1 MKYLIKTFL
10 FISII
15 FAQYPADTLLILP
28 STSKIERMLISPI
41 SKWQRISYGSPE
53 MNCQFF
59 PSCSQY
65 GAIAINKKGPILG
78 LFATS
83 DRIIRCNPSA
93 MKTHSMIGGGFYQ
106 DGRIID
112 MLKPEYIND
121 EKSPVVA
128 GILSIVPGL
137 GRIYSKKYTDGLFG
151 FLLTSV
157 AYQTAIRSNKKNSI
171 LAPFFIS
178 AAVVLHGGEIYG
190 SYRSAKYYNSKK
202 ISY

>member
-28 STSKIERMLISPI
+28 STSKIERILISPI

-65 GAIAINKKGPILG
+65 GAIAINEKGPILG

-83 DRIIRCNPSA
+83 DRIIRCNPLA
-93 MKTHSMIGGGFYQ
+93 MKNHSAIGGSFYQ
-106 DGRIID
+106 DGRMID
-112 MLKPEYIND
+112 MLKPENINN
-121 EKSPVVA
+121 EKSPVIA

-137 GRIYSKKYTDGLFG
+137 GRIYSKKYFDGLFG
-151 FLLTSV
+151 FLMTSI
-157 AYQTAIRSNKKNSI
+157 AYQSAIRSANNNSI
-171 LAPFFIS
+171 FAPLFVSTAII
-178 AAVVLHGGEIYG
+178 VHGGEIYG
-190 SYRSAKYYNSKK
+190 SYRTAKYHTSKTN
-202 ISY
+202 

>member
-28 STSKIERMLISPI
+28 STSKIERILISPI

-65 GAIAINKKGPILG
+65 GAIAINEKGPILG

-93 MKTHSMIGGGFYQ
+93 MKNHSAIGGSFYQ
-106 DGRIID
+106 DGRMID
-112 MLKPEYIND
+112 MLKPENINN
-121 EKSPVVA
+121 EKSPVIA

-137 GRIYSKKYTDGLFG
+137 GRIYSKKYFDGLFG
-151 FLLTSV
+151 FLMTSI
-157 AYQTAIRSNKKNSI
+157 AYQSAIRSTNNNSI
-171 LAPFFIS
+171 FAPLFFSTAII
-178 AAVVLHGGEIYG
+178 VHGGEIYG
-190 SYRSAKYYNSKK
+190 SYRTAKYHTSKTN
-202 ISY
+202 

>member
-28 STSKIERMLISPI
+28 STSKIERILISPI

-65 GAIAINKKGPILG
+65 GAIAINEKGPILG
-78 LFATS
+78 LFVTS

-93 MKTHSMIGGGFYQ
+93 MKNHSAIGGSFYQ
-106 DGRIID
+106 DGRMID
-112 MLKPEYIND
+112 ILKPENINN
-121 EKSPVVA
+121 EKSPVIA

-137 GRIYSKKYTDGLFG
+137 GRIYSKKYFDGLFG
-151 FLLTSV
+151 FLMTSI
-157 AYQTAIRSNKKNSI
+157 AYQSAIRSTNNNSI
-171 LAPFFIS
+171 FAPLFVSTAII
-178 AAVVLHGGEIYG
+178 VHGGEIYG
-190 SYRSAKYYNSKK
+190 SYRTAKYHTSKTN
-202 ISY
+202 

>member
-65 GAIAINKKGPILG
+65 GAIAINEKGPILG
-78 LFATS
+78 LFVTS

-93 MKTHSMIGGGFYQ
+93 MKNHSAIGGSFYQ
-106 DGRIID
+106 DGRMID
-112 MLKPEYIND
+112 MLKPENINN
-121 EKSPVVA
+121 EKSPVIA

-137 GRIYSKKYTDGLFG
+137 GRIYSKKYFDGLFG
-151 FLLTSV
+151 FLMTSI
-157 AYQTAIRSNKKNSI
+157 AYQSAIRSANNNSI
-171 LAPFFIS
+171 FAPLFVSTAII
-178 AAVVLHGGEIYG
+178 VHGGEIYG
-190 SYRSAKYYNSKK
+190 SYRTAKYHTSKTN
-202 ISY
+202 

>member
-28 STSKIERMLISPI
+28 STSKIERILISPI

-65 GAIAINKKGPILG
+65 GAIAINEKGPILG

-93 MKTHSMIGGGFYQ
+93 MKNHSAIGGSYYQ
-106 DGRIID
+106 DGRMVD
-112 MLKPEYIND
+112 MLKPENINN
-121 EKSPVVA
+121 EKSPVIA

-137 GRIYSKKYTDGLFG
+137 GRIYSKKYFDGLFG
-151 FLLTSV
+151 FLMTSI
-157 AYQTAIRSNKKNSI
+157 AYQSAIRSTNNNSI
-171 LAPFFIS
+171 FAPLFVSTAII
-178 AAVVLHGGEIYG
+178 VHGGEIYG
-190 SYRSAKYYNSKK
+190 SYRTAKYHTSKTN
-202 ISY
+202 

>member
-28 STSKIERMLISPI
+28 STSKIERILISPI

-65 GAIAINKKGPILG
+65 GAIAINEKGPILG

-93 MKTHSMIGGGFYQ
+93 MKNHSAIGGSFYQ
-106 DGRIID
+106 DGRMVD
-112 MLKPEYIND
+112 MLKPENINN
-121 EKSPVVA
+121 EKSPVIA

-137 GRIYSKKYTDGLFG
+137 GRIYSKKYFDGLFG
-151 FLLTSV
+151 FLMTSI
-157 AYQTAIRSNKKNSI
+157 AYQSAIRSTNNNSI
-171 LAPFFIS
+171 FAPLFVSTAII
-178 AAVVLHGGEIYG
+178 VHGGEIYG
-190 SYRSAKYYNSKK
+190 SYRTAKYHTSKTN
-202 ISY
+202 

>member
-28 STSKIERMLISPI
+28 STSKIERMLINSI

-65 GAIAINKKGPILG
+65 GAIAINEKGPILG

-93 MKTHSMIGGGFYQ
+93 MKNHSAIGGSFYQ
-106 DGRIID
+106 DGRMID
-112 MLKPEYIND
+112 ILKPENINN
-121 EKSPVVA
+121 EKSPVIA

-137 GRIYSKKYTDGLFG
+137 GRIYSKKYFDGLFG
-151 FLLTSV
+151 FLMTSI
-157 AYQTAIRSNKKNSI
+157 AYQSAIRSANNNSI
-171 LAPFFIS
+171 FAPLFVSTAII
-178 AAVVLHGGEIYG
+178 VHGGEIYG
-190 SYRSAKYYNSKK
+190 SYRTAKYHTSKTN
-202 ISY
+202 

>member
-28 STSKIERMLISPI
+28 STSKIERILISPI

-65 GAIAINKKGPILG
+65 GAIAINEKGPILG

-93 MKTHSMIGGGFYQ
+93 MKNHSAIGGSFYQ
-106 DGRIID
+106 DGRMID
-112 MLKPEYIND
+112 ILKPENINN
-121 EKSPVVA
+121 EKSPVIA

-137 GRIYSKKYTDGLFG
+137 GRIYSKKYFDGLFG
-151 FLLTSV
+151 FLMTSI
-157 AYQTAIRSNKKNSI
+157 AYQSAIRSTNNNSI
-171 LAPFFIS
+171 FAPLFVSTAII
-178 AAVVLHGGEIYG
+178 VHGGEIYG
-190 SYRSAKYYNSKK
+190 SYRTAKYHTSKTN
-202 ISY
+202 

>member
-65 GAIAINKKGPILG
+65 GAIAINEKGPILG

-93 MKTHSMIGGGFYQ
+93 MKNHSAIGGSFYQ
-106 DGRIID
+106 DGRMID
-112 MLKPEYIND
+112 MLKPENINN
-121 EKSPVVA
+121 EKSLVIA

-137 GRIYSKKYTDGLFG
+137 GRIYSKKYFDGLFG
-151 FLLTSV
+151 FLMTSI
-157 AYQTAIRSNKKNSI
+157 AYQSAIRSTNNNSI
-171 LAPFFIS
+171 FAPLFVSTAII
-178 AAVVLHGGEIYG
+178 VHGGEIYG
-190 SYRSAKYYNSKK
+190 SYRTAKYHTSKTN
-202 ISY
+202 

>member
-41 SKWQRISYGSPE
+41 SKWQRISYASSE

-65 GAIAINKKGPILG
+65 GAIAINEKGPILG

-137 GRIYSKKYTDGLFG
+137 GRIYSKK
-151 FLLTSV
+151 
-157 AYQTAIRSNKKNSI
+157 
-171 LAPFFIS
+171 
-178 AAVVLHGGEIYG
+178 
-190 SYRSAKYYNSKK
+190 
-202 ISY
+202 

>member
-65 GAIAINKKGPILG
+65 GAIAINEKGPILG

-93 MKTHSMIGGGFYQ
+93 MKNHSAIGGSFYQ
-106 DGRIID
+106 DGRMID
-112 MLKPEYIND
+112 ILKPENINN
-121 EKSPVVA
+121 EKSPVIA

-137 GRIYSKKYTDGLFG
+137 GRIYSKKYFDGLFG
-151 FLLTSV
+151 FLMTSI
-157 AYQTAIRSNKKNSI
+157 AYQSAIRSTNNNSI
-171 LAPFFIS
+171 FAPLFVSTAII
-178 AAVVLHGGEIYG
+178 VHGGEIYG
-190 SYRSAKYYNSKK
+190 SYRTAKYHTSKTN
-202 ISY
+202 

>member
-28 STSKIERMLISPI
+28 STSKIERILISPI

-65 GAIAINKKGPILG
+65 GAIAINEKGPILG

-93 MKTHSMIGGGFYQ
+93 MKNHSAIGGSFYQ
-106 DGRIID
+106 DGRMID
-112 MLKPEYIND
+112 MLKPENINN
-121 EKSPVVA
+121 EKSPVIA

-137 GRIYSKKYTDGLFG
+137 GRIYSKKYFDGLFG
-151 FLLTSV
+151 FLMTSI
-157 AYQTAIRSNKKNSI
+157 AYQSAIRSSNNNSI
-171 LAPFFIS
+171 FAPLFVSTAII
-178 AAVVLHGGEIYG
+178 VHGGEIYG
-190 SYRSAKYYNSKK
+190 SYRTAKYHTSKTN
-202 ISY
+202 

>member
-28 STSKIERMLISPI
+28 STSKIERILISPI

-65 GAIAINKKGPILG
+65 GAIAINEKGPILG

-93 MKTHSMIGGGFYQ
+93 MKNHSAIGGSFYQ
-106 DGRIID
+106 DGRMID
-112 MLKPEYIND
+112 MLKPENINN
-121 EKSPVVA
+121 EKSPVIA

-137 GRIYSKKYTDGLFG
+137 GRIYSKKYFDGLFG
-151 FLLTSV
+151 FLMTSI
-157 AYQTAIRSNKKNSI
+157 AYQSAIRSANNNSI
-171 LAPFFIS
+171 FAPLFVSTAII
-178 AAVVLHGGEIYG
+178 VHGGEIYG
-190 SYRSAKYYNSKK
+190 SYRTAKYHTSKTN
-202 ISY
+202 

>member
-28 STSKIERMLISPI
+28 STSKIERILISPI

-65 GAIAINKKGPILG
+65 GAIAINEKGPILG

-93 MKTHSMIGGGFYQ
+93 MKNHSAIGGSFYQ
-106 DGRIID
+106 DGRMID
-112 MLKPEYIND
+112 MLKPENINN
-121 EKSPVVA
+121 EKSPVIA

-137 GRIYSKKYTDGLFG
+137 GRIYSKKYFDGLFG
-151 FLLTSV
+151 FLMTSI
-157 AYQTAIRSNKKNSI
+157 AYQSAIRSTNNNSI
-171 LAPFFIS
+171 FAPLFVSTAII
-178 AAVVLHGGEIYG
+178 VHGGEIYG
-190 SYRSAKYYNSKK
+190 SYRTAKYHTSKTN
-202 ISY
+202 

>member
-15 FAQYPADTLLILP
+15 SAQYPADTLLILP
-28 STSKIERMLISPI
+28 STSRIERMLIGPI
-41 SKWQRISYGSPE
+41 SKWQRISHGSPE

-93 MKTHSMIGGGFYQ
+93 MKNHSTIGGNFYR

-112 MLKPEYIND
+112 MLKPHYTNNT
-121 EKSPVVA
+121 KSPVIA
-128 GILSIVPGL
+128 GILSIAPGL
-137 GRIYSKKYTDGLFG
+137 GRIYSKKYFDGLFG
-151 FLLTSV
+151 FLMTSI
-157 AYQTAIRSNKKNSI
+157 AYQSAIRSTKNNSI
-171 LAPFFIS
+171 FAPLFVSTAII
-178 AAVVLHGGEIYG
+178 VHGGEIYG
-190 SYRSAKYYNSKK
+190 SYRTAKYYTSKTN
-202 ISY
+202 

>member
-65 GAIAINKKGPILG
+65 GAIAINEKGPILG

-93 MKTHSMIGGGFYQ
+93 MKTHSMIGGSFYQ

-112 MLKPEYIND
+112 MLKPENINN
-121 EKSPVVA
+121 EKSPVIA

-137 GRIYSKKYTDGLFG
+137 GRIYSKKYIDGLFG
-151 FLLTSV
+151 FLLTSI
-157 AYQTAIRSNKKNSI
+157 AYRTAIRSNKSNSI

-178 AAVVLHGGEIYG
+178 TAVVLHGGEIYG

>member
-28 STSKIERMLISPI
+28 STSKIERMLINSI

-65 GAIAINKKGPILG
+65 GAIAINEKGPILG

-93 MKTHSMIGGGFYQ
+93 MKNHSAIGGSFYQ
-106 DGRIID
+106 DGRMID
-112 MLKPEYIND
+112 ILKPENINN
-121 EKSPVVA
+121 EKSPVIA

-137 GRIYSKKYTDGLFG
+137 GRIYSKKYFDGLFG
-151 FLLTSV
+151 FLMTSI
-157 AYQTAIRSNKKNSI
+157 AYQSAIRSTNNNSI
-171 LAPFFIS
+171 FAPLFVSTAII
-178 AAVVLHGGEIYG
+178 VHGGEIYG
-190 SYRSAKYYNSKK
+190 SYRTAKYHTSKTN
-202 ISY
+202 

>member
-28 STSKIERMLISPI
+28 STSKIERMFISPI

-65 GAIAINKKGPILG
+65 GAIAINEKGPILG

-93 MKTHSMIGGGFYQ
+93 MKNHSAIGGSFYQ
-106 DGRIID
+106 DGRMID
-112 MLKPEYIND
+112 ILKPENINN
-121 EKSPVVA
+121 EKSPVIA

-137 GRIYSKKYTDGLFG
+137 GRIYSKKYFDGLFG
-151 FLLTSV
+151 FLMTSI
-157 AYQTAIRSNKKNSI
+157 AYQSAIRSANNNSI
-171 LAPFFIS
+171 FAPLFVSTAII
-178 AAVVLHGGEIYG
+178 VHGGEIYG
-190 SYRSAKYYNSKK
+190 SYRTAKYHTSKTN
-202 ISY
+202 

>member
-28 STSKIERMLISPI
+28 STSKIERILISPI

-65 GAIAINKKGPILG
+65 GAIAINEKGPILG

-93 MKTHSMIGGGFYQ
+93 MKNHSAIGGSFYQ
-106 DGRIID
+106 DGRMID
-112 MLKPEYIND
+112 MLKPENINN
-121 EKSPVVA
+121 EKSPVIA
-128 GILSIVPGL
+128 GILSILPGL
-137 GRIYSKKYTDGLFG
+137 GRIYSKKYFDGLFG
-151 FLLTSV
+151 FLMTSI
-157 AYQTAIRSNKKNSI
+157 AYQSAIRSTNNNSI
-171 LAPFFIS
+171 FAPLFVSTAII
-178 AAVVLHGGEIYG
+178 VHGGEIYG
-190 SYRSAKYYNSKK
+190 SYRTAKYHTSKTN
-202 ISY
+202 

>member
-28 STSKIERMLISPI
+28 STSKIERMLINSI

-65 GAIAINKKGPILG
+65 GAIAINEKGPILG

-93 MKTHSMIGGGFYQ
+93 MKNHSAIGGSFYQ
-106 DGRIID
+106 DGRMID
-112 MLKPEYIND
+112 MLKPENINN
-121 EKSPVVA
+121 EKSPVIA

-137 GRIYSKKYTDGLFG
+137 GRIYSKKYFDGLFG
-151 FLLTSV
+151 FLMTSI
-157 AYQTAIRSNKKNSI
+157 AYQSAIRSANNNSI
-171 LAPFFIS
+171 FAPLFVSTAII
-178 AAVVLHGGEIYG
+178 VHGGEIYG
-190 SYRSAKYYNSKK
+190 SYRTAKYHTSKTN
-202 ISY
+202 

>member
-28 STSKIERMLISPI
+28 STSKIERMLINSI

-65 GAIAINKKGPILG
+65 GAIAINEKGPILG

-93 MKTHSMIGGGFYQ
+93 MKNHSAIGGSFYQ
-106 DGRIID
+106 DGRMID
-112 MLKPEYIND
+112 MLKPENINN
-121 EKSPVVA
+121 EKSPVIA

-137 GRIYSKKYTDGLFG
+137 GRIYSKKYFDGLFG
-151 FLLTSV
+151 FLMTSI
-157 AYQTAIRSNKKNSI
+157 AYQSAIRSTNNNSI
-171 LAPFFIS
+171 FAPLFVSTAII
-178 AAVVLHGGEIYG
+178 VHGGEIYG
-190 SYRSAKYYNSKK
+190 SYRTAKYHTSKTN
-202 ISY
+202 

>member
-65 GAIAINKKGPILG
+65 GAIAINEKGPILG

-93 MKTHSMIGGGFYQ
+93 MKNHSAIGGSFYQ
-106 DGRIID
+106 DGRMID
-112 MLKPEYIND
+112 ILKPENINN
-121 EKSPVVA
+121 EKSPVIA

-137 GRIYSKKYTDGLFG
+137 GRIYSKKYFDGLFG
-151 FLLTSV
+151 FLMTSI
-157 AYQTAIRSNKKNSI
+157 AYQSAIRSANNNSI
-171 LAPFFIS
+171 FAPLFVSTAII
-178 AAVVLHGGEIYG
+178 VHGGEIYG
-190 SYRSAKYYNSKK
+190 SYRTAKYHTSKTN
-202 ISY
+202 

>member
-28 STSKIERMLISPI
+28 STSKIERILISPI

-65 GAIAINKKGPILG
+65 GAIAINEKGPILG

-93 MKTHSMIGGGFYQ
+93 MKNHSAIGGSFYQ
-106 DGRIID
+106 DGRMID
-112 MLKPEYIND
+112 ILKPENINN
-121 EKSPVVA
+121 EKSPVIA

-137 GRIYSKKYTDGLFG
+137 GRIYSKKYFDGLFG
-151 FLLTSV
+151 FLMTSI
-157 AYQTAIRSNKKNSI
+157 AYQSAIRSTNNNSI
-171 LAPFFIS
+171 FAPLFFSTAII
-178 AAVVLHGGEIYG
+178 VHGGEIYG
-190 SYRSAKYYNSKK
+190 SYRTAKYHTSKTN
-202 ISY
+202 

>member
-65 GAIAINKKGPILG
+65 GAIAINEKGPILG

-93 MKTHSMIGGGFYQ
+93 MKNHSAIGGSFYQ
-106 DGRIID
+106 DGRMID
-112 MLKPEYIND
+112 ILKPENINN
-121 EKSPVVA
+121 EKSPVIA

-137 GRIYSKKYTDGLFG
+137 GRIYSKKYFDGLFG
-151 FLLTSV
+151 FLMTSI
-157 AYQTAIRSNKKNSI
+157 AYQSAIRSTNNNSI
-171 LAPFFIS
+171 FAPLFFSTAII
-178 AAVVLHGGEIYG
+178 VHGGEIYG
-190 SYRSAKYYNSKK
+190 SYRTAKYHTSKTN
-202 ISY
+202 

>member
-65 GAIAINKKGPILG
+65 GAIAINEKGPILG

-93 MKTHSMIGGGFYQ
+93 MKNHSAIGGSYYQ
-106 DGRIID
+106 DGRMVD
-112 MLKPEYIND
+112 MLKPENINN
-121 EKSPVVA
+121 EKSPVIA

-137 GRIYSKKYTDGLFG
+137 GRIYSKKYFDGLFG
-151 FLLTSV
+151 FLMTSI
-157 AYQTAIRSNKKNSI
+157 AYQSAIRSTNNNSI
-171 LAPFFIS
+171 FAPLFVSTAII
-178 AAVVLHGGEIYG
+178 VHGGEIYG
-190 SYRSAKYYNSKK
+190 SYRTAKYHTSKTN
-202 ISY
+202 

>member
-65 GAIAINKKGPILG
+65 GAIAINEKGPILG

-93 MKTHSMIGGGFYQ
+93 MKNHSAIGGSYYQ
-106 DGRIID
+106 DGRMVD
-112 MLKPEYIND
+112 MLKPENINN
-121 EKSPVVA
+121 EKSPVIA

-137 GRIYSKKYTDGLFG
+137 GRIYSKKYFDGLFG
-151 FLLTSV
+151 FLMTSI
-157 AYQTAIRSNKKNSI
+157 AYQSAIRSTNNNSI
-171 LAPFFIS
+171 FAPLFFSTAII
-178 AAVVLHGGEIYG
+178 VHGGEIYG
-190 SYRSAKYYNSKK
+190 SYRTAKYHTSKTN
-202 ISY
+202 

>member
-28 STSKIERMLISPI
+28 STSKIERMLINSI

-65 GAIAINKKGPILG
+65 GAIAINEKGPILG

-93 MKTHSMIGGGFYQ
+93 MKNHSAIGGSFYQ
-106 DGRIID
+106 DGRMID
-112 MLKPEYIND
+112 MLKPENINN
-121 EKSPVVA
+121 EKSPVIA

-137 GRIYSKKYTDGLFG
+137 GRIYSKKYFDGLFG
-151 FLLTSV
+151 FLMTSI
-157 AYQTAIRSNKKNSI
+157 AYQSAIRSTNNNSI
-171 LAPFFIS
+171 FAPLFFSTAII
-178 AAVVLHGGEIYG
+178 VHGGEIYG
-190 SYRSAKYYNSKK
+190 SYRTAKYHTSKTN
-202 ISY
+202 